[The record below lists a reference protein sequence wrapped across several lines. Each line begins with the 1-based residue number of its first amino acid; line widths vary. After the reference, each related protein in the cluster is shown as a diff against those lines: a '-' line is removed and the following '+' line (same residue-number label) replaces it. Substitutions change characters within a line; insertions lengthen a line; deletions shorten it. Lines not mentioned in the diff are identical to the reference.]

1 MRDSQLVDPYGLE
14 EALGDGNQKS
24 YPRLLPKT
32 KKKIR
37 TRILGKLANFSTTNV
52 ESVAL
57 SGLEVD
63 FEEIDEKRFNAS
75 RSSWL
80 FNLAI
85 FVDYAKKP
93 ESSCEVRVFIG
104 QVLFYTSRDSFNA
117 PSASVYQRSTIR
129 Q

>member
-1 MRDSQLVDPYGLE
+1 MDPYGLE
-14 EALGDGNQKS
+14 DALGDGNQS

-37 TRILGKLANFSTTNV
+37 TRILGKLANLSTTNV

-85 FVDYAKKP
+85 FVAYANKP
-93 ESSCEVRVFIG
+93 KSSCEVRVFIG
-104 QVLFYTSRDSFNA
+104 QVYFFCTSRYSFNA
-117 PSASVYQRSTIR
+117 PPARMYQRSIIR